1 LHSFC
6 IPFVVRRRRPS
17 LELRPFSVGPL
28 TKPGTWNI
36 PEHPGTF
43 RNIPEHP
50 GTGQIITKQVKKK
63 RQKDRKKAIKETTKK
78 RTNKQ
83 TNNKKNVKKI

>member
-1 LHSFC
+1 M
-6 IPFVVRRRRPS
+6 IANRGAKRRTISERKFDTKKNRNVNYDKPNYKWNICVY
-17 LELRPFSVGPL
+17 FGAL

-50 GTGQIITKQVKKK
+50 GTGQIITK
-63 RQKDRKKAIKETTKK
+63 
-78 RTNKQ
+78 
-83 TNNKKNVKKI
+83 